1 MQALV
6 VTVETFRSFGVLD
19 LTPFPNLG
27 PWASRVKEAV
37 GRDRYSKAMDE
48 GTEELS
54 GMFKES
60 LAKAR

>member
-19 LTPFPNLG
+19 LTPFANLE
-27 PWASRVKEAV
+27 PWTSRVKEAV

-48 GTEELS
+48 GIKKLS

-60 LAKAR
+60 LAKAK